1 MFEAVTQ
8 AFKIP
13 DLRRKIFFT
22 LGILVLFRII
32 ASIPVP
38 GVDRQGL
45 ADYIEGNQLLG
56 MLNLF
61 SGSGLRNFSI
71 VALGVYPYITASI
84 IMQLLTP
91 VIPRLNEL
99 SNEGQQGRNKINQ
112 YTHFLTVPLALLQGY
127 GQALLF
133 SRTSIGGEPILEG
146 FGLFDR
152 DTFLSSAALLL
163 TMTAGTMLLVWM
175 GELITEYGIG
185 NGVSIIIFGG
195 IVASLP
201 QAVGGL
207 LTSGSTSDNLIGTV
221 FFALIALGTVVGIV
235 YINEGQRRIPVHYA
249 KRIRGNKQ
257 YGGNTSFI
265 PLKVN
270 SAGMIPLIFAVSIM
284 VMPGLIANFLASSNR
299 DWVRDLGGDLQR
311 FFSPN
316 NIWYQVVYFLLV
328 VAFTYFYTMVVFYQ
342 QKIPETL
349 QRQGAFVPG
358 IRPGRNTAVYLQQVL
373 QRITLVG
380 ALFLGLVAIMP
391 YIASEITG
399 IQTLLISATSILIVV
414 GVAIDTMRQLEAQL
428 MMRNYEGFIQ

>member
-1 MFEAVTQ
+1 MFDAVTQ

-38 GVDRQGL
+38 GVDRDGL

-133 SRTSIGGEPILEG
+133 SRTSVGGAPILSD

-152 DTFLSSAALLL
+152 DTFLPSAALLL

-207 LTSGSTSDNLIGTV
+207 LTGGSTADNLIGTV

-249 KRIRGNKQ
+249 KRIR
-257 YGGNTSFI
+257 
-265 PLKVN
+265 
-270 SAGMIPLIFAVSIM
+270 
-284 VMPGLIANFLASSNR
+284 
-299 DWVRDLGGDLQR
+299 
-311 FFSPN
+311 
-316 NIWYQVVYFLLV
+316 
-328 VAFTYFYTMVVFYQ
+328 
-342 QKIPETL
+342 
-349 QRQGAFVPG
+349 
-358 IRPGRNTAVYLQQVL
+358 
-373 QRITLVG
+373 
-380 ALFLGLVAIMP
+380 
-391 YIASEITG
+391 
-399 IQTLLISATSILIVV
+399 
-414 GVAIDTMRQLEAQL
+414 
-428 MMRNYEGFIQ
+428 